1 MDKANRE
8 SAMIRN
14 KLKEMDKV
22 NKQLKKSDPDG
33 GDTNIRI
40 TQHGV
45 ITKNFLEV
53 MTEYK
58 RIQEMY
64 QTKFKDRM
72 HRQALIGTLLFTS

>member
-1 MDKANRE
+1 
-8 SAMIRN
+8 
-14 KLKEMDKV
+14 MDKV
-22 NKQLKKSDPDG
+22 NKQLKKSDPEG

-45 ITKNFLEV
+45 VTKNFMEV

-72 HRQALIGTLLFTS
+72 HRQALIGNYRFNKSESQCK

>member
-1 MDKANRE
+1 MDKSNRE

-22 NKQLKKSDPDG
+22 NKQLKKSDPEG

-72 HRQALIGTLLFTS
+72 HRQALIGTLSFTS